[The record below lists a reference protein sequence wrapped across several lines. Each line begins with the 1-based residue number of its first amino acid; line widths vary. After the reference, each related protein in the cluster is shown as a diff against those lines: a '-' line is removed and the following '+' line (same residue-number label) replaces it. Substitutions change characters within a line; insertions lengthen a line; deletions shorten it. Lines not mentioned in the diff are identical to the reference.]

1 MLCEY
6 VDNGSPTAIY
16 HPRPHNTKTMAAVA
30 QQYQEEALDEQQG
43 ENMEVRWF
51 RDLFYCPSPSSL
63 VFVMA
68 DDQLVAAQ

>member
-1 MLCEY
+1 
-6 VDNGSPTAIY
+6 
-16 HPRPHNTKTMAAVA
+16 MAAVA

-51 RDLFYCPSPSSL
+51 RELFYCPSPSSL

>member
-1 MLCEY
+1 
-6 VDNGSPTAIY
+6 
-16 HPRPHNTKTMAAVA
+16 MAAVA